1 MEVAIVGA
9 GLTGVHAALE
19 LAAQG
24 HAVVVFERSGSVAA
38 ESSFAQGGLC
48 APALSPVWG
57 ALCGTQALAL
67 QSSGLSDAGWR
78 WAARQARGKGWT
90 EARQTA
96 LLTLARQSL
105 ARSALLRKQ
114 LQLEHERSE
123 GLLLLMRDEAQARK
137 AQPLVERWQGAG
149 LAHQWL
155 DAEACRRL
163 EPGLSP
169 DTPLHGGWQLNEAEA
184 CNGREL
190 CLLLKQAAQRLGAHF
205 MFHTE
210 VRALQ
215 AGRRPAL
222 THGPAAQTGIAAAA
236 QRQEALAASGPST
249 LPSPREVQTH
259 SFDAIV
265 LCGAQ
270 PADPLLAQLG
280 LKPALRR
287 VWGRTLTAP
296 LRQLEAFPD
305 LGPRANLVDDR
316 HQLSL
321 SRLGQRVRVS
331 GGASLQAPS
340 RGDKGFEQL
349 HEVLHDWFP
358 GAIQPQQ
365 AQHWQGSRLMVA
377 DGLPLL
383 GASGAEGIWLNLAQG
398 GQGAALAAGAAQLMA
413 ALIGGRD
420 PGWDLSPFSAER
432 LR

>member
-1 MEVAIVGA
+1 MEIAVVGA

-38 ESSFAQGGLC
+38 ESSFAQGGLS

-57 ALCGTQALAL
+57 ALCGSQPLDLESTWFSQP
-67 QSSGLSDAGWR
+67 GWR
-78 WAARQARGKGWT
+78 WAANKARGKAWT
-90 EARQTA
+90 ETLQGA
-96 LLTLARQSL
+96 LLTLAQHSL
-105 ARSALLRKQ
+105 ARSTVLRRQ
-114 LQLEHERSE
+114 LQLDHERSE

-137 AQPLVERWQGAG
+137 AQPLAERWQGAG
-149 LAHQWL
+149 IAHQWL
-155 DAEACRRL
+155 DAEACRL
-163 EPGLSP
+163 EEPGLNP
-169 DTPLHGGWQLNEAEA
+169 DTPLHGGWLLPDAEA

-210 VRALQ
+210 VRSLQ
-215 AGRRPAL
+215 AGKRPAL
-222 THGPAAQTGIAAAA
+222 THGPAAQASLPSQT
-236 QRQEALAASGPST
+236 QRLEAASTAGPST

-259 SFDAIV
+259 SFDAV
-265 LCGAQ
+265 LLCGAQ

-280 LKPALRR
+280 LKAALRQ

-305 LGPRANLVDDR
+305 LGPRASLVDDR

-331 GGASLQAPS
+331 GGASFQAPS
-340 RGDKGFEQL
+340 RGDKGFERL
-349 HEVLHDWFP
+349 HAVLHDWFP
-358 GAIQPQQ
+358 GAIQAQQ
-365 AQHWQGSRLMVA
+365 IQYWHGSRLMLA

-383 GASGAEGIWLNLAQG
+383 GASGAEGIWLNLAHG
-398 GQGAALAAGAAQLMA
+398 GQGAALAAGAAQVMA
-413 ALIGGRD
+413 ALIGGRE
-420 PGWDLSPFSAER
+420 PGLDVAPFAPER

>member
-9 GLTGVHAALE
+9 GLNGVHAALE

-38 ESSFAQGGLC
+38 EASFAQGGLS

-57 ALCGTQALAL
+57 ALCGTQPLEL
-67 QSSGLSDAGWR
+67 QASGLSDAGWR

-90 EARQTA
+90 EARQNA
-96 LLTLARQSL
+96 LLALARQSL
-105 ARSALLRKQ
+105 TRSTLLRRQ
-114 LQLEHERSE
+114 LQLDHERSE
-123 GLLLLMRDEAQARK
+123 GLLVLMRDEAQARK
-137 AQPLVERWQGAG
+137 AQPLVERWQAAG
-149 LAHQWL
+149 IAHQWL
-155 DAEACRRL
+155 DADACRRQ

-169 DTPLHGGWQLNEAEA
+169 DTPLHGGWQLPEAEA
-184 CNGREL
+184 GNGREL

-222 THGPAAQTGIAAAA
+222 THTPAAQAGLPGAS
-236 QRQEALAASGPST
+236 QRQEALAAAGPST
-249 LPSPREVQTH
+249 VPSPREAQTH

-270 PADPLLAQLG
+270 PGDPLLAQLG
-280 LKPALRR
+280 LKPAMRQ

-305 LGPRANLVDDR
+305 LGPRASLIDDR

-331 GGASLQAPS
+331 GGACLQAPS
-340 RGDKGFEQL
+340 RGDKGFEHL

-358 GAIQPQQ
+358 GAIQSQQ
-365 AQHWQGSRLMVA
+365 VQYWQGSRLMLA

-383 GASGAEGIWLNLAQG
+383 GASGAEGIWLNLAHG
-398 GQGAALAAGAAQLMA
+398 GQGAALAAGSAQLLA

-420 PGWDLSPFSAER
+420 PGLDLSAFGPDR